1 MTLDNPTPLDES
13 EVVQSS
19 SLASQETEITKE
31 LEVIQTYFGKLPEYL
46 QVELALFIESFD
58 YSKMK
63 YNKFADS
70 FNRMY
75 YKIVLT
81 AFNPTDENKNFF
93 NLKKLFLIIK

>member
-1 MTLDNPTPLDES
+1 MTVDNPTPLDES
-13 EVVQSS
+13 EVVQSL
-19 SLASQETEITKE
+19 SLASQETEIEITKE

-81 AFNPTDENKNFF
+81 AFNPTDVNKNFF
-93 NLKKLFLIIK
+93 NLKTYGS